1 MSQRYYPAESS
12 SRGARR
18 PFARAAIPAPSEAGF
33 SDSGYGGSIA
43 DDMRNFD
50 LNEDMPTPPRLPV
63 LPGPS
68 LDAPPNAH
76 PAAPLQSKPG
86 CLEPV
91 DLQDDRHI
99 EGRSVIKLASERT
112 LTFAINQDLQE
123 MNQTWP
129 IHYPAVQRLE
139 PSPMRRMQ
147 SSTADDFFTP
157 DTSSHTRE
165 RFKPPRRALT
175 NFDPSARS
183 SRSGTPEPRLM
194 SPQIAQEFNILKLD
208 LRIGSLS
215 QNELVH
221 SLEKESIASLL
232 DGKLAQ
238 SIKHLMSL
246 RDRIEDT
253 ASKVLVTGDLNA
265 GKSTFCNALLRRKVL
280 PEDQQPCTEIF
291 CEVLDCR
298 INSGVEEVH
307 AIYKGATY
315 DRLDE
320 RTYEARPLKDL
331 EDIVIEVDKYSSAK
345 IYVEDSRPIEQ
356 SLLRNGVVDI
366 ALIDAPG
373 LNMDS
378 VQTTAVF
385 ARQEEI
391 DVVVF
396 VVSAE
401 NHFTLSAKEFLWN
414 AANEKAYL
422 FIVVNRFDNIRDK
435 VRCQRMI
442 LEQIAN
448 ISPSTFNDSQD
459 LVHFVSSNA
468 VIDGKDPDKNNDF
481 DNLESS
487 LRGFV
492 LDKRARSKLGP
503 AKSYLLNLLQDLE
516 QLALIN
522 QNVAGRELDALR
534 SDLARLTPKYDE
546 SVKAR
551 IAVSDDCDRQIED
564 TCNTVYRNS
573 RREISRTIDEVDQ
586 QQTVPWRGV
595 LSSFQFAEETRKVM
609 LEMIT
614 RSVVEAED
622 AARRSTVSG
631 VGAINALGLMHLKQ
645 EYVERTFRPDFMFR
659 KKRDALG
666 RHIQTRLDAFDF
678 FDFDRQEKVAGMSLS
693 LTLFSVA
700 SSRMFGIS
708 SWVDGIVQAT
718 NIVGIRNTKRLII
731 PAIIF
736 GIGAAAYYLVSDVQR
751 AIPKKLAKKIKRE
764 LAEMD
769 YVHQNSERIS
779 KEVRKVLRFP
789 AEELR
794 SGFQKN
800 IEGLKIKKEEATK
813 RKGECEVA
821 NKYFGNLLRESREH
835 AGVVRRYDL
844 EAGSNH

>member
-18 PFARAAIPAPSEAGF
+18 QFARATPSEPSEAGL
-33 SDSGYGGSIA
+33 SDSGYGGSIT

-50 LNEDMPTPPRLPV
+50 LNEDMPMPPRLPV
-63 LPGPS
+63 LAGPGSGVPEIERRQHQMHVQQLHYNQNRVALS
-68 LDAPPNAH
+68 R
-76 PAAPLQSKPG
+76 SIYRTIET
-86 CLEPV
+86 LE
-91 DLQDDRHI
+91 
-99 EGRSVIKLASERT
+99 G
-112 LTFAINQDLQE
+112 LQE

-129 IHYPAVQRLE
+129 IHYPAVQRLDRAQT
-139 PSPMRRMQ
+139 SM
-147 SSTADDFFTP
+147 TDDDFMP
-157 DTSSHTRE
+157 DTASSSRRP
-165 RFKPPRRALT
+165 RFSPPRRALT
-175 NFDPSARS
+175 TFERQTKP
-183 SRSGTPEPRLM
+183 GTPEPRLM
-194 SPQIAQEFNILKLD
+194 APQITQGFNILKLD

-215 QNELVH
+215 QSELVH

-232 DGKLAQ
+232 DNKLAQ
-238 SIKHLMSL
+238 SIKHLLSL

-307 AIYKGATY
+307 AIFKNATY
-315 DRLDE
+315 DRMDE

-331 EDIVIEVDKYSSAK
+331 EDIVIEVDKYSQAK

-422 FIVVNRFDNIRDK
+422 FIVVNRYDNIRDK

-448 ISPSTFNDSQD
+448 ISPATFKDSQD

-481 DNLESS
+481 DNLENS

-503 AKSYLLNLLQDLE
+503 AKSYLLNLLRDLE
-516 QLALIN
+516 QLAVIN
-522 QNVAGRELDALR
+522 QSVAGRELDSLR
-534 SDLARLTPKYDE
+534 SDLATLTPKYDE

-551 IAVSDDCDRQIED
+551 IAVSDESDRQIED
-564 TCNTVYRNS
+564 TCNAVYRNS
-573 RREISRTIDEVDQ
+573 RREISRTIEDIDKAQ
-586 QQTVPWRGV
+586 NIPWRGV
-595 LSSFQFAEETRKVM
+595 FSSFQYAEDTRKAM
-609 LEMIT
+609 LDAIT
-614 RSVVEAED
+614 RAVIDSED

-631 VGAINALGLMHLKQ
+631 VGAINALGLLHLKQ
-645 EYVERTFRPDFMFR
+645 EYVERTFRPDLMFK

-666 RHIQTRLDAFDF
+666 RNIKTQIAAFDF

-693 LTLFSVA
+693 LTVFSVA
-700 SSRMFGIS
+700 SSRMFGVN
-708 SWVDGIVQAT
+708 SWVDGIIQAS

-731 PAIIF
+731 PAIVF

-751 AIPKKLAKKIKRE
+751 AIPKKLAKRIKRE
-764 LAEMD
+764 LTEMD
-769 YVHQNSERIS
+769 YVHQNAERVS

-821 NKYFGNLLRESREH
+821 VKYFGNLLRESREH
-835 AGVVRRYDL
+835 TGVVERYDL

>member
-18 PFARAAIPAPSEAGF
+18 PFARAARPELSEAGF

-68 LDAPPNAH
+68 LDAPEVERRQH
-76 PAAPLQSKPG
+76 QM
-86 CLEPV
+86 
-91 DLQDDRHI
+91 HI
-99 EGRSVIKLASERT
+99 QQLHYNQNRVALSRSIYRT
-112 LTFAINQDLQE
+112 IDTLRDLQE

-129 IHYPAVQRLE
+129 IHYPAVQRLDR
-139 PSPMRRMQ
+139 PPMQRNQ
-147 SSTADDFFTP
+147 STTDDFFTP
-157 DTSSHTRE
+157 DTSSHSRE

-175 NFDPSARS
+175 NFDPHANRN

-194 SPQIAQEFNILKLD
+194 SPQLTQDFNILKLD

-232 DGKLAQ
+232 DGKLTQ

-298 INSGVEEVH
+298 INNGMEEVH
-307 AIYKGATY
+307 AIFKGATY
-315 DRLDE
+315 DRMDE

-481 DNLESS
+481 DNLENS

-551 IAVSDDCDRQIED
+551 IAVSDECDRQIED
-564 TCNTVYRNS
+564 TCNAVYRNS
-573 RREISRTIDEVDQ
+573 RREISRTIDEVDK
-586 QQTVPWRGV
+586 QQTIPWRGV
-595 LSSFQFAEETRKVM
+595 LSSFQFAEETRKAM

-631 VGAINALGLMHLKQ
+631 VGAINALGLLHLKQ
-645 EYVERTFRPDFMFR
+645 EYVERTFRPDFMFK

-666 RHIQTRLDAFDF
+666 RHIKTQLDAFDF

-693 LTLFSVA
+693 LTVFSVA

-764 LAEMD
+764 LTEMD
-769 YVHQNSERIS
+769 YVHLNSERIS

>member
-12 SRGARR
+12 SKGAKR
-18 PFARAAIPAPSEAGF
+18 PFARASRTTPAPSEPAF
-33 SDSGYGGSIA
+33 SDSGYGGSIS

-50 LNEDMPTPPRLPV
+50 LNEDMPMPPTMPV
-63 LPGPS
+63 LAGPS
-68 LDAPPNAH
+68 LDAPEVERRQH
-76 PAAPLQSKPG
+76 QM
-86 CLEPV
+86 
-91 DLQDDRHI
+91 HI
-99 EGRSVIKLASERT
+99 QQLHYNQNRVALSRSIYRT
-112 LTFAINQDLQE
+112 IDTLRGLQE
-123 MNQTWP
+123 MNQSWP
-129 IHYPAVQRLE
+129 IHYPAVQRPEL
-139 PSPMRRMQ
+139 PVHMQ
-147 SSTADDFFTP
+147 RKASMTDDFFTP
-157 DTSSHTRE
+157 DTSGPSSRE
-165 RFKPPRRALT
+165 PFAPPRRALT
-175 NFDPSARS
+175 SFERQPKMN

-215 QNELVH
+215 QSELVH

-232 DGKLAQ
+232 DSKLAQ
-238 SIKHLMSL
+238 SIKHLLSL

-265 GKSTFCNALLRRKVL
+265 GKSTFCNALLRKKVL

-298 INSGVEEVH
+298 VNNGVEEVH

-315 DRLDE
+315 DRMDE
-320 RTYEARPLKDL
+320 RTYEARPLKEL
-331 EDIVIEVDKYSSAK
+331 EEIVLEVDKYSQAK
-345 IYVEDSRPIEQ
+345 VYVEDARPIEQ

-435 VRCQRMI
+435 ARCQRMI
-442 LEQIAN
+442 LDQIAN

-468 VIDGKDPDKNNDF
+468 VIDGKDPDKSHDF

-516 QLALIN
+516 QLAVIN
-522 QNVAGRELDALR
+522 QNIAGRELDALR
-534 SDLARLTPKYDE
+534 SNLAQLTPQYDE

-551 IAVSDDCDRQIED
+551 ISVQDECDRQIED
-564 TCNTVYRNS
+564 ACNAVYRNS
-573 RREISRTIDEVDQ
+573 RREISRTIDEVEKAKA
-586 QQTVPWRGV
+586 VAWRGV
-595 LSSFQFAEETRKVM
+595 FNSFQFADETRKAM
-609 LEMIT
+609 LDSIT
-614 RSVVEAED
+614 RAVVDAED
-622 AARRSTVSG
+622 AARRSTISG
-631 VGAINALGLMHLKQ
+631 VGAINALGLLHLKQ
-645 EYVERTFRPDFMFR
+645 EYVERTFRPDLMFK

-666 RHIQTRLDAFDF
+666 RHIKTSLDAFDF

-693 LTLFSVA
+693 LTVFSVA
-700 SSRMFGIS
+700 SSRMFGFS
-708 SWVDGIVQAT
+708 SWVDGVVQAT
-718 NIVGIRNTKRLII
+718 NIVGIRNAKRLII
-731 PAIIF
+731 PAIIA
-736 GIGAAAYYLVSDVQR
+736 GIGAAAYWLVSDVQN

-779 KEVRKVLRFP
+779 KETRKVLRFP

-800 IEGLKIKKEEATK
+800 IEGLKVKKEEATK

-821 NKYFGNLLRESREH
+821 VKYFGNLLRESREH

-844 EAGSNH
+844 EAASNH

>member
-12 SRGARR
+12 SKGARR
-18 PFARAAIPAPSEAGF
+18 QYARAAQPPPPPPRSEQAF
-33 SDSGYGGSIA
+33 SDSGYASSLA

-50 LNEDMPTPPRLPV
+50 LNEDMPMPRVPV

-68 LDAPPNAH
+68 LDAPEIERRQH
-76 PAAPLQSKPG
+76 QM
-86 CLEPV
+86 
-91 DLQDDRHI
+91 HI
-99 EGRSVIKLASERT
+99 QQLHYNQNRVALSRSIYRT
-112 LTFAINQDLQE
+112 IDTLRGLQE
-123 MNQTWP
+123 MNQSWP
-129 IHYPAVQRLE
+129 IHYPAVQRTE
-139 PSPMRRMQ
+139 QPAPPMGRKQ
-147 SSTADDFFTP
+147 SMTDDYFTP
-157 DTSSHTRE
+157 DTGSTSRE
-165 RFKPPRRALT
+165 RMPPPRRALT
-175 NFDPSARS
+175 SFDRRPNQNS
-183 SRSGTPEPRLM
+183 SPETPEPRLM

-215 QNELVH
+215 QSELVH

-232 DGKLAQ
+232 DSKLGQ
-238 SIKHLMSL
+238 SIKHLLSL

-265 GKSTFCNALLRRKVL
+265 GKSTFCNALLRKKVL

-298 INSGVEEVH
+298 VNNGVEEVH

-315 DRLDE
+315 DRMDE
-320 RTYEARPLKDL
+320 RTYEARPLKEL
-331 EDIVIEVDKYSSAK
+331 EDIVIEVEKYSSAK
-345 IYVEDSRPIEQ
+345 VYVEDTRPIEQ

-373 LNMDS
+373 LNLDS

-442 LEQIAN
+442 LDQIAN

-468 VIDGKDPDKNNDF
+468 VIDGKDPDKSHDF
-481 DNLESS
+481 DNLENS

-516 QLALIN
+516 QLAVIN
-522 QNVAGRELDALR
+522 QNIAGRELDALR
-534 SDLARLTPKYDE
+534 SDLAQLTPKYDE
-546 SVKAR
+546 SIKAR
-551 IAVSDDCDRQIED
+551 IQVQEDCDKQIEE

-573 RREISRTIDEVDQ
+573 RREITRTIDEVDQ
-586 QQTVPWRGV
+586 LHEIPWRGV
-595 LSSFQFAEETRKVM
+595 LNSFQFAEETRKAM
-609 LEMIT
+609 LESIT
-614 RSVVEAED
+614 HAVLDAED
-622 AARRSTVSG
+622 AARRTSITG
-631 VGAINALGLMHLKQ
+631 VASVNALGLMHLKQ
-645 EYVERTFRPDFMFR
+645 DYMEKYFRPDYMFK
-659 KKRDALG
+659 KKRDIFS
-666 RHIQTRLDAFDF
+666 REIRTQLDAFDF

-693 LTLFSVA
+693 LTVFSVA
-700 SSRMFGIS
+700 SSRIFGMS
-708 SWVDGIVQAT
+708 SWVDGVVQAT
-718 NIVGIRNTKRLII
+718 NIVGIRNAKRLII
-731 PAIIF
+731 PAIIA
-736 GIGAAAYYLVSDVQR
+736 GIGAAAYWLVSDVQR
-751 AIPKKLAKKIKRE
+751 AIPKKLAKKIKKE

-769 YVHQNSERIS
+769 YVHLNCERIC

-800 IEGLKIKKEEATK
+800 IEGLKTKKEEATK

-835 AGVVRRYDL
+835 AGVVRGFDL
-844 EAGSNH
+844 EAASNH

>member
-18 PFARAAIPAPSEAGF
+18 PFARAAQPAPSEAGF

-68 LDAPPNAH
+68 LDAPEVERRQH
-76 PAAPLQSKPG
+76 QM
-86 CLEPV
+86 
-91 DLQDDRHI
+91 HI
-99 EGRSVIKLASERT
+99 QQLHYNQNRVALSRSIYRT
-112 LTFAINQDLQE
+112 IDTLRDLQE

-139 PSPMRRMQ
+139 RPTVSRNQ
-147 SSTADDFFTP
+147 STTDDFFTP
-157 DTSSHTRE
+157 DTSSGSRE

-175 NFDPSARS
+175 NFDPQANR
-183 SRSGTPEPRLM
+183 RSGTPEPRLM

-232 DGKLAQ
+232 DSKLTQ

-298 INSGVEEVH
+298 INNGVEEVH
-307 AIYKGATY
+307 AIYKAATY
-315 DRLDE
+315 DRMDE

-468 VIDGKDPDKNNDF
+468 VIDGKDPDKSNDF
-481 DNLESS
+481 DNLENS

-522 QNVAGRELDALR
+522 QNVAGRELDSLR

-551 IAVSDDCDRQIED
+551 IAVSDESDRQIED
-564 TCNTVYRNS
+564 TCNAVYRNS
-573 RREISRTIDEVDQ
+573 RREISRTIDEVDKK
-586 QQTVPWRGV
+586 QTIPWRGV
-595 LSSFQFAEETRKVM
+595 LSSFQFAEETRKAM

-631 VGAINALGLMHLKQ
+631 VGAINALGMLHLKQ
-645 EYVERTFRPDFMFR
+645 DYVERTFRPDFMFK

-666 RHIQTRLDAFDF
+666 RHIKTSLDAFDF

-693 LTLFSVA
+693 LTVLSVA
-700 SSRMFGIS
+700 SSRMFNIS

-731 PAIIF
+731 PAIVF

-800 IEGLKIKKEEATK
+800 IEGLKVKKEEATK

>member
-18 PFARAAIPAPSEAGF
+18 PFGRAATTPASAEPSEHAF
-33 SDSGYGGSIA
+33 SDSGYGGSISE
-43 DDMRNFD
+43 DVRNFD
-50 LNEDMPTPPRLPV
+50 LSELSELNEDLPMPPRITLPA
-63 LPGPS
+63 PGA
-68 LDAPPNAH
+68 DATDVDRRQHHMHVQQMHYNQNRVALSRSIYRTIDTLEG
-76 PAAPLQSKPG
+76 LQ
-86 CLEPV
+86 
-91 DLQDDRHI
+91 
-99 EGRSVIKLASERT
+99 
-112 LTFAINQDLQE
+112 N

-129 IHYPAVQRLE
+129 IHYPAVQRTE
-139 PSPMRRMQ
+139 SSPMGRKTSM
-147 SSTADDFFTP
+147 TDDFFTP
-157 DTSSHTRE
+157 DTSGPSPRE
-165 RFKPPRRALT
+165 RFAPPRRALT
-175 NFDPSARS
+175 SFDRQPARG

-215 QNELVH
+215 QSELVH

-232 DGKLAQ
+232 DNKLTQA
-238 SIKHLMSL
+238 IKHLRSL

-265 GKSTFCNALLRRKVL
+265 GKSTFCNALLRKKIL

-298 INSGVEEVH
+298 INNGVEEVH
-307 AIYKGATY
+307 AIFKGATY
-315 DRLDE
+315 DRNDE

-331 EDIVIEVDKYSSAK
+331 EDIVIMVDKYSQAK

-448 ISPSTFNDSQD
+448 ISPQTFNDSQD

-468 VIDGKDPDKNNDF
+468 VIDGKDPGKSHDF
-481 DNLESS
+481 DNLENS

-503 AKSYLLNLLQDLE
+503 AKSYLLNLLQDIE

-522 QNVAGRELDALR
+522 NNVAGRELDALR
-534 SDLARLTPKYDE
+534 SDLAQLMPKYDD

-551 IAVSDDCDRQIED
+551 IAVSEDCDRQIED

-573 RREISRTIDEVDQ
+573 RREISRTVDEVGTAHQ
-586 QQTVPWRGV
+586 IPWRGV
-595 LSSFQFAEETRKVM
+595 FNSFQFAEETRRAM
-609 LEMIT
+609 LESIT
-614 RSVVEAED
+614 KAVAEAEN

-631 VGAINALGLMHLKQ
+631 VGAINALGVMHLKQ
-645 EYVERTFRPDFMFR
+645 EYVERTFRPDFMF
-659 KKRDALG
+659 KKKKDALG
-666 RHIQTRLDAFDF
+666 RHIKTQLDAFDF
-678 FDFDRQEKVAGMSLS
+678 FDFDRQEKVAGMSMS
-693 LTLFSVA
+693 LTVLSVA
-700 SSRMFGIS
+700 GSRMFNIS
-708 SWVDGIVQAT
+708 SWVDGVIQAT
-718 NIVGIRNTKRLII
+718 NIVGIRNAKRLII
-731 PAIIF
+731 PAIIA
-736 GIGAAAYYLVSDVQR
+736 GVGAAAYWIISDVQN

-764 LAEMD
+764 LTEMD

-821 NKYFGNLLRESREH
+821 VKYFGNLLRESREH
-835 AGVVRRYDL
+835 AAVVRRYDL
-844 EAGSNH
+844 EAASNH